1 MPRPRVL
8 VVSASIGSGHV
19 AAGRALEH
27 ALRDVGAETHHV
39 DLLDYTTVP
48 FRRLYRQAYF
58 DLVRSAPDFVD
69 WLGKRLDRAP
79 AETQTRQARL
89 RARLARALSYHL
101 PRQITRVRPTLLV
114 HTHFLGPEILSAQ
127 RRALAIPQVQ
137 VITDFFAHAL
147 WLRSSI
153 RRYYVGADEIAVHLR
168 ASGVAPERVRVTG
181 IPIDGRFATLP
192 AKAAAR
198 AQLGLDP
205 ERDVLLFMAGGM
217 EAKTAKTLLE
227 QLLTL
232 RWPLQAVLVCGRS
245 PDLVAQLRPL
255 VAEARGAA
263 EASGLV
269 RPRLLGFTD
278 QVPVYMAAAD
288 VMAGKPGG
296 LTSSEALAAGLPMAI
311 VQPYPLQEEANA
323 NYLLEAGAGMRID
336 PLTTFSYKLQR
347 FLADDGRRRQMA
359 AAATRLGRPH
369 AARDVVADLRS
380 LELV

>member
-1 MPRPRVL
+1 MPHPRVL

-69 WLGKRLDRAP
+69 WLGKRLDRTP

-101 PRQITRVRPTLLV
+101 PRQIARVHPTLLV

-127 RRALAIPQVQ
+127 RRLLPIPQVQ

-181 IPIDGRFATLP
+181 IPIDARFAVLP
-192 AKAAAR
+192 GKTAAR
-198 AQLGLDP
+198 AQLDLDV

-217 EAKTAKTLLE
+217 EAKTVKTLLE
-227 QLLTL
+227 QLLRL

-255 VAEARGAA
+255 AA

-269 RPRLLGFTD
+269 RVRLLGFTD
-278 QVPVYMAAAD
+278 QIPAYMAAAD

-323 NYLLEAGAGMRID
+323 TYLLEAGAGMRID

-347 FLADDGRRRQMA
+347 FLADAERRSAMA
-359 AAATRLGRPH
+359 AAAARLGRPH

-380 LELV
+380 LELL